1 MVVVVAGTLDPY
13 SIPLLLFPRGRPAG
27 KEGAEIEED
36 MENDPLCL
44 LRPLLLLSLVL
55 SISFSLELSLARG
68 CV

>member
-1 MVVVVAGTLDPY
+1 LVVVEAPDPY

-27 KEGAEIEED
+27 KEGAEIEDD

-55 SISFSLELSLARG
+55 SKSLSLELSLARG